1 VSVLVSSHRA
11 EMKDQ
16 KVKVG
21 AIHAVPIYM
30 KKIETLQ
37 KVVSLIEEAG
47 KQNVELLVFPE
58 VFVQDFP
65 WVHCFPHE
73 TLLTP
78 CQYFLNSYA
87 PPAQVSAIIEY
98 GRQSVVVSASGG
110 DLAGVREACKAAKVG
125 IVLGVSERVKGGH
138 QLFNSLVFINSA

>member
-1 VSVLVSSHRA
+1 VSVLVSSHCA

-21 AIHAVPIYM
+21 AIHAAPNYM

-58 VFVQDFP
+58 VFVPGFP
-65 WVHCFPHE
+65 VG
-73 TLLTP
+73 TLLP
-78 CQYFLNSYA
+78 S
-87 PPAQVSAIIEY
+87 
-98 GRQSVVVSASGG
+98 
-110 DLAGVREACKAAKVG
+110 
-125 IVLGVSERVKGGH
+125 
-138 QLFNSLVFINSA
+138 